1 MKINIPRSAVL
12 TLIEVLEKI
21 LFKLAEN
28 NGDNKTAPVERSLP
42 FGLKYKLVSN
52 YNSLVTVASDYDTK
66 RKEIIKKYGVENE
79 ETHEYSIQDEESKS
93 KALDEITKMLAE
105 SVIVEVLKISTKE
118 IEEVNDESIELST
131 VDIILLQEF
140 LVKKETDINDI
151 REPRKFT

>member
-28 NGDNKTAPVERSLP
+28 TDGSKLAPVERSLP

-52 YNSLVTVASDYDTK
+52 YNSLVTVASDYDAK

-140 LVKKETDINDI
+140 LVKKEGN
-151 REPRKFT
+151 

>member
-21 LFKLAEN
+21 LFKPAEN
-28 NGDNKTAPVERSLP
+28 NGDNKTVPVERSIP

-66 RKEIIKKYGVENE
+66 RKEIIKKYGVEDE
-79 ETHEYSIQDEESKS
+79 ETHEYSIQNEESKS

-118 IEEVNDESIELST
+118 IEEVSDEYIELST

-140 LVKKETDINDI
+140 LVKKEGN
-151 REPRKFT
+151 

>member
-28 NGDNKTAPVERSLP
+28 NGDNKTVPVERSLP

-93 KALDEITKMLAE
+93 KALDEIAKMLAE

-140 LVKKETDINDI
+140 LVKKEGN
-151 REPRKFT
+151 

>member
-52 YNSLVTVASDYDTK
+52 YNSLVTVASDYDAK

-140 LVKKETDINDI
+140 LVKKEGN
-151 REPRKFT
+151 

>member
-21 LFKLAEN
+21 LFKPAEN
-28 NGDNKTAPVERSLP
+28 NGGNKTAPVERSLP

-52 YNSLVTVASDYDTK
+52 YNSLVTAASDYDTK

-93 KALDEITKMLAE
+93 KALDEIAKMLAE
-105 SVIVEVLKISTKE
+105 NVIVEVLKISTKE

-140 LVKKETDINDI
+140 LVKKEGN
-151 REPRKFT
+151 

>member
-66 RKEIIKKYGVENE
+66 RKEIIRKYGVEDE
-79 ETHEYSIQDEESKS
+79 ETHEYSIQNEESKS

-140 LVKKETDINDI
+140 LVKKEGN
-151 REPRKFT
+151 

>member
-21 LFKLAEN
+21 LFKPAEN

-52 YNSLVTVASDYDTK
+52 YNSLVTAASDYDTK

-93 KALDEITKMLAE
+93 KALDEIVKMLAE
-105 SVIVEVLKISTKE
+105 SIIVEVLKISTKE

-140 LVKKETDINDI
+140 LVKKEGN
-151 REPRKFT
+151 

>member
-1 MKINIPRSAVL
+1 MKTNIPRSAVL

-21 LFKLAEN
+21 LFKPAEN

-93 KALDEITKMLAE
+93 KALDEIAKMLAE

-140 LVKKETDINDI
+140 LVKKEGN
-151 REPRKFT
+151 

>member
-1 MKINIPRSAVL
+1 MKVNIPRSAVL

-21 LFKLAEN
+21 LFKPAEN
-28 NGDNKTAPVERSLP
+28 NGDNKTVPVERSIP

-66 RKEIIKKYGVENE
+66 RKEIIKKYGVEDE
-79 ETHEYSIQDEESKS
+79 ETHEYSIQNEESKS

-140 LVKKETDINDI
+140 LVEKEGN
-151 REPRKFT
+151 

>member
-66 RKEIIKKYGVENE
+66 RKEIIKKYGVEDE
-79 ETHEYSIQDEESKS
+79 ETHEYSIQNEESKS

-140 LVKKETDINDI
+140 LVEKEGN
-151 REPRKFT
+151 

>member
-21 LFKLAEN
+21 LFKPAEN
-28 NGDNKTAPVERSLP
+28 NGDNKTAPAERSLP

-52 YNSLVTVASDYDTK
+52 YNSLVTAASDYDTK

-93 KALDEITKMLAE
+93 KALDEIVKMLAE
-105 SVIVEVLKISTKE
+105 SVIVEVLKVPTKE

-140 LVKKETDINDI
+140 LVEKEGN
-151 REPRKFT
+151 

>member
-21 LFKLAEN
+21 LFKPAEN
-28 NGDNKTAPVERSLP
+28 TDGSKSAPIERSLP

-93 KALDEITKMLAE
+93 KALDEIAKMLSE
-105 SVIVEVLKISTKE
+105 SVIVEVLKVPTKE

-140 LVKKETDINDI
+140 LVEKEGN
-151 REPRKFT
+151 

>member
-12 TLIEVLEKI
+12 TLVEVLEKI
-21 LFKLAEN
+21 LFKFAEN

-79 ETHEYSIQDEESKS
+79 ETHEYSIQNEESKS

-105 SVIVEVLKISTKE
+105 NVIVEVLKISTKE

-140 LVKKETDINDI
+140 LVKKEGN
-151 REPRKFT
+151 

>member
-42 FGLKYKLVSN
+42 FGLKYKLVNN
-52 YNSLVTVASDYDTK
+52 YNSLVTAASDYDTK

-140 LVKKETDINDI
+140 LVKKEGN
-151 REPRKFT
+151 

>member
-12 TLIEVLEKI
+12 TLVEVLEKI

-66 RKEIIKKYGVENE
+66 RKEIIKKYGVEDE
-79 ETHEYSIQDEESKS
+79 ETHEYSIQNEESKS

-140 LVKKETDINDI
+140 LVKKEGN
-151 REPRKFT
+151 

>member
-12 TLIEVLEKI
+12 TLVEVLEKI
-21 LFKLAEN
+21 LFKFAEN

-52 YNSLVTVASDYDTK
+52 YNSLVIAASDYDTK

-93 KALDEITKMLAE
+93 KALDALSKRLSE
-105 SVIVEVLKISTKE
+105 SVIVEVLKVPTKE

-140 LVKKETDINDI
+140 LVEKEGN
-151 REPRKFT
+151 

>member
-21 LFKLAEN
+21 LFKPAEN

-52 YNSLVTVASDYDTK
+52 YNSLVTAASDYDTK

-105 SVIVEVLKISTKE
+105 NVIVEVLKISTKE

-140 LVKKETDINDI
+140 LVKKEGN
-151 REPRKFT
+151 

>member
-21 LFKLAEN
+21 LFKPAEN

-52 YNSLVTVASDYDTK
+52 YNSLVTAASDYDTK

-93 KALDEITKMLAE
+93 KALDEIAKMLAE

-118 IEEVNDESIELST
+118 IEEVNDDSIELST

-140 LVKKETDINDI
+140 LVKKEGN
-151 REPRKFT
+151 

>member
-21 LFKLAEN
+21 LFKLTEN

-93 KALDEITKMLAE
+93 KALDEIAKMLSE
-105 SVIVEVLKISTKE
+105 SVIVEVLKVPTKE

-140 LVKKETDINDI
+140 LVEKEGN
-151 REPRKFT
+151 

>member
-1 MKINIPRSAVL
+1 MKVNIPRSAVL
-12 TLIEVLEKI
+12 TLVEVLEKI

-140 LVKKETDINDI
+140 LVKKEGN
-151 REPRKFT
+151 

>member
-12 TLIEVLEKI
+12 TLVEVLEKI
-21 LFKLAEN
+21 LFKLTEN

-105 SVIVEVLKISTKE
+105 SVVVEVLKISTKE

-140 LVKKETDINDI
+140 LVKKEGN
-151 REPRKFT
+151 

>member
-21 LFKLAEN
+21 LFKPAEN
-28 NGDNKTAPVERSLP
+28 NGDNKTVPVERSLP

-140 LVKKETDINDI
+140 LVKKEGN
-151 REPRKFT
+151 

>member
-66 RKEIIKKYGVENE
+66 RKEIIKKYGTEDE
-79 ETHEYSIQDEESKS
+79 ETHEYSIQNEESKS
-93 KALDEITKMLAE
+93 KALDEIAKMLAE

-118 IEEVNDESIELST
+118 IEEVNDDSIELST

-140 LVKKETDINDI
+140 LVKKEGN
-151 REPRKFT
+151 

>member
-1 MKINIPRSAVL
+1 MKVNIPRSAVL

-21 LFKLAEN
+21 LFKPAEN
-28 NGDNKTAPVERSLP
+28 NGDNKTAPVERSIP

-140 LVKKETDINDI
+140 LVKKEGN
-151 REPRKFT
+151 

>member
-21 LFKLAEN
+21 LFKLTEN

-105 SVIVEVLKISTKE
+105 NVIVEVLKISTKE

-140 LVKKETDINDI
+140 LVKKEGN
-151 REPRKFT
+151 

>member
-21 LFKLAEN
+21 LFKPAEN
-28 NGDNKTAPVERSLP
+28 NGDNKTAPVERAIP

-52 YNSLVTVASDYDTK
+52 YSSLVTAASDYDTK
-66 RKEIIKKYGVENE
+66 RKEIIKKYGTEDE

-93 KALDEITKMLAE
+93 KALDEIAKMLAE

-140 LVKKETDINDI
+140 LVKKEGN
-151 REPRKFT
+151 

>member
-21 LFKLAEN
+21 LFKFAEN

-105 SVIVEVLKISTKE
+105 SIVVEVLKISTKE

-140 LVKKETDINDI
+140 LVKKEGN
-151 REPRKFT
+151 

>member
-1 MKINIPRSAVL
+1 MKVNIPRSAVL

-21 LFKLAEN
+21 LFKPTEN
-28 NGDNKTAPVERSLP
+28 NGDNKTVPVERSIP

-52 YNSLVTVASDYDTK
+52 YNSLVTAASDYDTK
-66 RKEIIKKYGVENE
+66 RKEIIRKYGVEDE
-79 ETHEYSIQDEESKS
+79 ETHEYSIQNEESKS
-93 KALDEITKMLAE
+93 KALDEIAKMLAE

-140 LVKKETDINDI
+140 LVKKEGN
-151 REPRKFT
+151 

>member
-1 MKINIPRSAVL
+1 MKTNIPRSAVL

-21 LFKLAEN
+21 LFKPAEN

-140 LVKKETDINDI
+140 LVKKEGN
-151 REPRKFT
+151 

>member
-12 TLIEVLEKI
+12 TLVEVLEKI
-21 LFKLAEN
+21 LFKFAEN

-105 SVIVEVLKISTKE
+105 NVIVEVLKISTKE

-140 LVKKETDINDI
+140 LVKKEGN
-151 REPRKFT
+151 

>member
-12 TLIEVLEKI
+12 TLVEVLEKI
-21 LFKLAEN
+21 LFKPAEN

-52 YNSLVTVASDYDTK
+52 YNSLVTVVSDYDTK

-93 KALDEITKMLAE
+93 KALDEIAKMLSE
-105 SVIVEVLKISTKE
+105 SVIVEVLKVPTKE

-140 LVKKETDINDI
+140 LVKKEGN
-151 REPRKFT
+151 

>member
-12 TLIEVLEKI
+12 TLVEVLEKI
-21 LFKLAEN
+21 LFKPAEN
-28 NGDNKTAPVERSLP
+28 NGDNKTAPVERSIP

-93 KALDEITKMLAE
+93 KALDEIAKMLSE
-105 SVIVEVLKISTKE
+105 SVIVEVLKVPTKE

-140 LVKKETDINDI
+140 LVEKEGN
-151 REPRKFT
+151 

>member
-12 TLIEVLEKI
+12 TLVEVLEKI
-21 LFKLAEN
+21 LFKPAEN
-28 NGDNKTAPVERSLP
+28 NGDNKTVPVERSIP

-105 SVIVEVLKISTKE
+105 SVVVEVLKISTKE

-140 LVKKETDINDI
+140 LVKKEGN
-151 REPRKFT
+151 

>member
-21 LFKLAEN
+21 LFKPAEN

-52 YNSLVTVASDYDTK
+52 YNSLVTAASDYDTK

-93 KALDEITKMLAE
+93 KALDEIAKMLAE
-105 SVIVEVLKISTKE
+105 NVIVEVLKISTKE

-140 LVKKETDINDI
+140 LVKKEGN
-151 REPRKFT
+151 

>member
-21 LFKLAEN
+21 LFKPAEN

-93 KALDEITKMLAE
+93 KALDEIAKMLAE
-105 SVIVEVLKISTKE
+105 SVIVEVLKVPTKE

-140 LVKKETDINDI
+140 LVKKEGN
-151 REPRKFT
+151 

>member
-21 LFKLAEN
+21 LFKPAEN

-79 ETHEYSIQDEESKS
+79 ETHEYSIQDKKSKN

-140 LVKKETDINDI
+140 LVKKEGN
-151 REPRKFT
+151 

>member
-28 NGDNKTAPVERSLP
+28 TDGSKSAPVERSLP

-79 ETHEYSIQDEESKS
+79 ETHEYSIQNEESKS

-140 LVKKETDINDI
+140 LVKKEGN
-151 REPRKFT
+151 

>member
-21 LFKLAEN
+21 LFKPAEN
-28 NGDNKTAPVERSLP
+28 NGDNKTAPVERAIP

-93 KALDEITKMLAE
+93 KALDEIAKMLAE

-140 LVKKETDINDI
+140 LVKKEGN
-151 REPRKFT
+151 